1 MQRSYKNVGIVIAL
15 AAAMAACNKQPE
27 APKLDTDDAKA
38 AYSIGFMTGKN
49 LEQQLPKLDTESFA
63 AGMRDAY
70 AKKPGLLK
78 EEEMKA
84 ALTALDARMKK
95 EAEEKHKKA
104 TEEGLAKGAAFLAEN
119 AKKAGVKTTASGLQ
133 YEVITEG
140 KGARP
145 KATDQVK
152 VHYEGKLVDGTVF
165 DSSVKRGEPVT
176 FPLNQVIPGWTEGV
190 QLMTVGSKYRLV
202 IPAALGYGE
211 QGAGPIPPKG
221 VLFFEVELLD
231 IVK

>member
-38 AYSIGFMTGKN
+38 
-49 LEQQLPKLDTESFA
+49 
-63 AGMRDAY
+63 
-70 AKKPGLLK
+70 
-78 EEEMKA
+78 
-84 ALTALDARMKK
+84 
-95 EAEEKHKKA
+95 
-104 TEEGLAKGAAFLAEN
+104 AAFLAEN

-211 QGAGPIPPKG
+211 QGAGPIPPNA
-221 VLFFEVELLD
+221 VLVFEVELLD